1 MKKKSDPRHIARKEV
16 AQHLFE
22 WIFRHDVSDSNQKT
36 KHIIETVPKIDGI
49 IQKCAPQWPL
59 DQINKVDVSVLRL
72 AVYELFFEPDTPP
85 KVVIDEAI
93 EIGKELGTD
102 SSGSFINGVMGNVMN
117 NFDSYK
123 AEVVGKG

>member
-1 MKKKSDPRHIARKEV
+1 MKKKTDPRHMARKEV

-22 WIFRHDVSDSNQKT
+22 WIFLHDVTDGNAKT
-36 KHIIETVPKIDGI
+36 RAVVENIPHIDAVIT
-49 IQKCAPQWPL
+49 KCAPQWPL
-59 DQINKVDVSVLRL
+59 DQINKVDLSVLRL
-72 AVYELFFEPDTPP
+72 AFYELFFEPDTPQ

-117 NFDSYK
+117 NFEQYK
-123 AEVVGKG
+123 NEVKRK